1 MPAHLCAA
9 GMDTIE
15 CVFFDCDDCL
25 YRNSWATATKLNAK
39 FGQYCQEK
47 LGVSEERM
55 QELFKTYGTT
65 LCGLVREGLLDEVQ
79 VEEFLAEVHD
89 ISLCDDI
96 KPDPKL
102 RSILQ
107 ALPHRR
113 WVFTASTPRH
123 ATRCL
128 ELLGIDDLFEGI
140 VACSSMEML
149 RRAGY
154 VSKHDA
160 RCFKAAADIAGVPP
174 CRSASCVLL
183 DDSPS
188 NLKTAKAVGWRAVQ
202 VGLQRRDGS
211 PAECPEADLAIGS
224 LHELPSAWPDLFAPP
239 PAEDKL
245 SARAAQTG
253 KAGSPPRKQRRLEPK
268 PLLSSP
274 GCRRVR
280 AAASPLHQRV
290 PTSEHA

>member
-1 MPAHLCAA
+1 
-9 GMDTIE
+9 MDTVE
-15 CVFFDCDDCL
+15 CIFFDLDDCL
-25 YRNSWATATKLNAK
+25 YQNSWATATKLNAK

-65 LCGLVREGLLDEVQ
+65 LCGLVRERLLDESQ
-79 VEEFLAEVHD
+79 VEDFLAEVHD

-128 ELLGIDDLFEGI
+128 ELLGIHDLFEGV
-140 VACSSMEML
+140 VACSSAEVL

-160 RCFKAAADIAGVPP
+160 RCFKAAMDIAGVPH
-174 CRSASCVLL
+174 CRSAGCVLL

-211 PAECPEADLAIGS
+211 PAECPEADLVLGS

-239 PAEDKL
+239 PAEDKR
-245 SARAAQTG
+245 SAKVAQTEE
-253 KAGSPPRKQRRLEPK
+253 ATAPPRKQRRLEPK

-274 GCRRVR
+274 RCHRVR
-280 AAASPLHQRV
+280 AATSPLRQRV
-290 PTSEHA
+290 LAGERA